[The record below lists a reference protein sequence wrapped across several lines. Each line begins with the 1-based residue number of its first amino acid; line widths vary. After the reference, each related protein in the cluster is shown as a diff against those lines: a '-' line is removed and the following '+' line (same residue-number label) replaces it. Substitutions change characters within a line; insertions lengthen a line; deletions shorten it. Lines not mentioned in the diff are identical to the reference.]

1 MRLRNAGSVWPV
13 VHHER
18 MALLRDLEDL
28 APVKWQTPS
37 LCVGWDVHEVL
48 AHLIDAAGTTRR
60 GFIRRMVASG
70 LDFDKD
76 NAVGLTRELRSD
88 PQETL
93 VAFAAVLGR
102 TSTPPAPLATRL
114 VEAFA
119 HGEDIRRPLLIRRNY
134 PPTHVAIALAHQLK
148 TSVKFGGAREPVAGS
163 RLVGTDVEFSHGA
176 GPEVRGRGIDL
187 LLAVCGRPVRSGL
200 LAGEGVSGL
209 AARIAAKP

>member
-1 MRLRNAGSVWPV
+1 MRLRTAGSVWPV

-18 MALLRDLEDL
+18 IALLRDLEDL

-48 AHLIDAAGTTRR
+48 AHLIDAACTTRR

-88 PQETL
+88 PRETL

-114 VEAFA
+114 VEAFV
-119 HGEDIRRPLLIRRNY
+119 HGEDIRRPLLIGRNY

-148 TSVKFGGAREPVAGS
+148 TSAKFGGAREPVVGS
-163 RLVGTDVEFSHGA
+163 RLVCTDVGFSHGA
-176 GPEVRGRGIDL
+176 GPEVRGRGH
-187 LLAVCGRPVRSGL
+187 GRYPAR
-200 LAGEGVSGL
+200 
-209 AARIAAKP
+209 AA